1 MLRVAVSLCGGESR
15 ELRRM
20 TTLPTA
26 SARRPAVGFV
36 FVTGVLIVLGW
47 GIISPVLPG
56 LITEFEGGDAAA
68 GARTYGWILGS
79 FAIMQFLGAP
89 LLGVLS
95 DRFGRRKV
103 ILVTL
108 AGSALDYLVM
118 GWAPTIVWLF
128 GARVVSGFFG
138 GAMSTCNAYV
148 ADVTPPDRRAH
159 GFGVL
164 GAAFGI
170 GFVLGPAL
178 GGFLGEVDLRLP
190 FFVAAGAVALNW
202 AYGALLLPESLPA
215 DKRRAFSW
223 RRANPVGGL
232 SNLRR
237 FPGIF
242 GLAGVYF
249 LSVFGTMMLHSTW
262 VLYTGYRYGWTPR
275 QVGISLMLVGLSAIV
290 VQGRLVGLLLPR
302 IGEKRGLILGLSI
315 TACVT
320 ILYGLANEGWMIYPL
335 ICVGA
340 LGGLTGPSVQTLIT
354 RKVPADE
361 QGAVQ
366 GALASLSSLATVF
379 APPIAAWSFA
389 ACVGPAAIIH
399 LPGIAFFEASAVVLM
414 GLVLAVRSLRSAG
427 SRGGPSG
434 P

>member
-1 MLRVAVSLCGGESR
+1 M
-15 ELRRM
+15 
-20 TTLPTA
+20 
-26 SARRPAVGFV
+26 
-36 FVTGVLIVLGW
+36 
-47 GIISPVLPG
+47 
-56 LITEFEGGDAAA
+56 
-68 GARTYGWILGS
+68 YGWILGA
-79 FAIMQFLGAP
+79 FAVMQFLGAP
-89 LLGVLS
+89 FLGVLS

-118 GWAPTIVWLF
+118 GWAPTMAWLF
-128 GARVVSGFFG
+128 AARVVSGFFG

-148 ADVTPPDRRAH
+148 ADVTPPEKRAH

-178 GGFLGEVDLRLP
+178 GGFLGEANLRLP

-202 AYGALLLPESLPA
+202 AYGAWVLPESLPL
-215 DKRRAFSW
+215 DKRRPFNW

-232 SNLRR
+232 INLRR

-275 QVGISLMLVGLSAIV
+275 QVGVSLMIVGLSAIV
-290 VQGRLVGLLLPR
+290 VQGKLVGVLLPR
-302 IGEKRGLILGLSI
+302 IGEKRGLLVGLSI
-315 TACVT
+315 TV
-320 ILYGLANEGWMIYPL
+320 IVMVLYGLSTKGWMIYPL
-335 ICVGA
+335 ICIGA
-340 LGGLTGPSVQTLIT
+340 LGGLSGPSVQTLIT
-354 RKVPADE
+354 RRVPADE
-361 QGAVQ
+361 QGTVQ
-366 GALASLSSLATVF
+366 GALASLASLATVF

-389 ACVGPAAIIH
+389 AFIGPKAIIE
-399 LPGIAFFEASAVVLM
+399 LPGIVLFEAAAVVLSALM
-414 GLVLAVRSLRSAG
+414 LAVRIVRQ
-427 SRGGPSG
+427 RE
-434 P
+434 